1 MTHPF
6 PSLARIFLPVLA
18 VCSLTLSSCAYMQ
31 THKNVRERGCYYEGQ
46 LLPPPSQEALSL
58 YRKGGEWYLAA
69 RKAQF
74 RLKYPVVYDSVFRT
88 YDNEPRHQLLSD
100 GQSHEVV
107 YHPIS
112 AGTAAVLQR
121 ADGYAEL
128 ETMAEELRTT
138 PGEWTASL
146 PGAVSYPVRAQIVG
160 DRAVTLLGKRHPS
173 QIPLSN
179 RILSQ
184 VDRVLID
191 FPGTLVY
198 NVSIPFMAPF
208 VFFREFSKNN

>member
-1 MTHPF
+1 MPHLV
-6 PSLARIFLPVLA
+6 PSLARNVLPVLV

-69 RKAQF
+69 RRAQF

-88 YDNEPRHQLLSD
+88 DGNEPRHEILQGSEQ
-100 GQSHEVV
+100 GIV

-121 ADGYAEL
+121 PDGYAEL
-128 ETMAEELRTT
+128 ETLAEELRTT
-138 PGEWTASL
+138 PGEWISSL

-160 DRAVTLLGKRHPS
+160 GHAVTLPGKRYPS

-208 VFFREFSKNN
+208 VFFREFSKED

>member
-1 MTHPF
+1 MPHLV
-6 PSLARIFLPVLA
+6 PSLARNVLPVLA

-46 LLPPPSQEALSL
+46 LLPPPSQETLSL

-74 RLKYPVVYDSVFRT
+74 HLKYPVVYDSVFRT
-88 YDNEPRHQLLSD
+88 DGNEPRHEILQGSEQ
-100 GQSHEVV
+100 GIV

-128 ETMAEELRTT
+128 ETLAEELRTT
-138 PGEWTASL
+138 PGEWTSSL

-160 DRAVTLLGKRHPS
+160 ERAVTLLGKRHPE
-173 QIPLSN
+173 QTPLSN

-184 VDRVLID
+184 IDRVLID
-191 FPGTLVY
+191 FPGTIAY

-208 VFFREFSKNN
+208 VFFREFSKDN